1 MMNEQTC
8 DQYGEWMSLAQD
20 GMLSNAQMRL
30 LHVHLASCPP
40 CQTQWEAMTFVSLVF
55 RAAPLVAPAPGFVER
70 AQAKLAYRT
79 EKRRRSII
87 WLTLGIGTIA
97 LLALAL
103 PSVVGLLSLTGRLIL
118 PYQVVAYVQTILS
131 WVGATTRALADAG
144 WVLFR
149 YTLTRPAVLA
159 CLGSATA
166 AGVLAVFSMRYLF
179 GKRLTQS

>member
-1 MMNEQTC
+1 
-8 DQYGEWMSLAQD
+8 
-20 GMLSNAQMRL
+20 
-30 LHVHLASCPP
+30 
-40 CQTQWEAMTFVSLVF
+40 MTFVSQVF
-55 RAAPLVAPAPGFVER
+55 HAAPLVAPAAGFVKR
-70 AQAKLAYRT
+70 AQARLAYRT

-87 WLTLGIGTIA
+87 WLTLGLGTIA

-103 PSVVGLLSLTGRLIL
+103 PSVVGLLCLTGRLIL
-118 PYQVVAYVQTILS
+118 PYQVITYVEAVFS
-131 WVGATTRALADAG
+131 WLGATSRTLADAG

-149 YTLTRPAVLA
+149 YVLTRPAVLA